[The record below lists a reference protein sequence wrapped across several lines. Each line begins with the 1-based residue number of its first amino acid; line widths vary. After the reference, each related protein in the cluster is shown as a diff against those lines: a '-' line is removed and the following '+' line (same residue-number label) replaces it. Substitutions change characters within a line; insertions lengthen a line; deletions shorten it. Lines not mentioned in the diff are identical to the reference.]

1 MYLITLSNLN
11 QSVQP
16 NPLQKPSL
24 VPHYLQQHLQLLVK
38 QILMGLPVEPILNNY
53 PQLQQWVNELKE
65 LSPTLFLPQR
75 KLFIDIPIQAKL
87 HLRKQRET
95 VKNSSP
101 SPSPS
106 PSSSPS
112 FKVIQ
117 VPANVGFVKG
127 RPKLFEWAIRH
138 PVMTWEDRVKLW
150 VATQF
155 FKIEPE
161 KLQLIVL
168 ALHPTQ
174 PAQKVKFV
182 WDTKQHRQTRNW
194 LQTQIYSQTISE
206 FVSFGYALGTKPDSI
221 ATAINLDEIDEVVL

>member
-1 MYLITLSNLN
+1 MYLLTLSNLN
-11 QSVQP
+11 QTVQP
-16 NPLQKPSL
+16 NQLQKPSL
-24 VPHYLQQHLQLLVK
+24 VPNYLQQHLQLLVK

-75 KLFIDIPIQAKL
+75 KLFVDITLQAKL
-87 HLRKQRET
+87 HLRKQGET
-95 VKNSSP
+95 VKHP
-101 SPSPS
+101 
-106 PSSSPS
+106 SPS

-117 VPANVGFVKG
+117 VPANVGFVKE

-150 VATQF
+150 VAAQF

-194 LQTQIYSQTISE
+194 LQTQIHSQTISE
-206 FVSFGYALGTKPDSI
+206 FVSFGYALGAKPESI
-221 ATAINLDEIDEVVL
+221 ATAINFDEIDEVTL

>member
-1 MYLITLSNLN
+1 MYLLTLSNLN
-11 QSVQP
+11 QTVQP
-16 NPLQKPSL
+16 NQLQKPSL

-53 PQLQQWVNELKE
+53 PQLQQWVNELKK

-75 KLFIDIPIQAKL
+75 KLFVDIPIQAKL
-87 HLRKQRET
+87 HLKKQGEI
-95 VKNSSP
+95 VKH
-101 SPSPS
+101 
-106 PSSSPS
+106 SSPS

-150 VATQF
+150 VAAQF

-161 KLQLIVL
+161 NLQLIVL
-168 ALHPTQ
+168 ALHPNQ

-194 LQTQIYSQTISE
+194 LQTQIQ
-206 FVSFGYALGTKPDSI
+206 A
-221 ATAINLDEIDEVVL
+221 

>member
-1 MYLITLSNLN
+1 MYLLTLSNLN
-11 QSVQP
+11 QTVQP
-16 NPLQKPSL
+16 NQLQKPSL
-24 VPHYLQQHLQLLVK
+24 VPNYLQQHLQLLVK
-38 QILMGLPVEPILNNY
+38 QILMGLPVEPILNSN

-65 LSPTLFLPQR
+65 LAPTLFLPQR

-87 HLRKQRET
+87 HLRKQGET
-95 VKNSSP
+95 VKH
-101 SPSPS
+101 
-106 PSSSPS
+106 SSPS

-168 ALHPTQ
+168 ALHPNQ

-194 LQTQIYSQTISE
+194 LQTKIQSQTISE
-206 FVSFGYALGTKPDSI
+206 FVSFGYAVGAKPELI
-221 ATAINLDEIDEVVL
+221 ATAINLDEIDEITL

>member
-1 MYLITLSNLN
+1 MYLLTLSNLN
-11 QSVQP
+11 QTVQP
-16 NPLQKPSL
+16 NQLQKPSL
-24 VPHYLQQHLQLLVK
+24 VPNYLQQHLQLLVK

-75 KLFIDIPIQAKL
+75 KLFVDITLQAKL
-87 HLRKQRET
+87 HLRKQGET
-95 VKNSSP
+95 VKHP
-101 SPSPS
+101 
-106 PSSSPS
+106 SPS

-117 VPANVGFVKG
+117 VPANVGFVKE

-150 VATQF
+150 VAAQF

-194 LQTQIYSQTISE
+194 LQTQIHSQTISE
-206 FVSFGYALGTKPDSI
+206 FISFGYALGAKPESI
-221 ATAINLDEIDEVVL
+221 ATAINLEEIDEITL

>member
-1 MYLITLSNLN
+1 MYLLTLSNLN
-11 QSVQP
+11 QTVQP
-16 NPLQKPSL
+16 NQLQKPSL
-24 VPHYLQQHLQLLVK
+24 VPNYLQQHLQLLVK

-53 PQLQQWVNELKE
+53 PQLQQWVNELKK

-75 KLFIDIPIQAKL
+75 KLFVDIPIQAKL
-87 HLRKQRET
+87 HLKKQGEI
-95 VKNSSP
+95 VKH
-101 SPSPS
+101 
-106 PSSSPS
+106 SSPS

-117 VPANVGFVKG
+117 VPANVGFVKE

-150 VATQF
+150 VAAQF

-182 WDTKQHRQTRNW
+182 WDTKQHRQTKNW
-194 LQTQIYSQTISE
+194 LQTQIHSQTISE
-206 FVSFGYALGTKPDSI
+206 FISFGYSLGAKPESI
-221 ATAINLDEIDEVVL
+221 ATAINFDEIDEVTL

>member
-1 MYLITLSNLN
+1 MYLLTLSNLN
-11 QSVQP
+11 QTVQP
-16 NPLQKPSL
+16 NQLQKPSL
-24 VPHYLQQHLQLLVK
+24 VPNYLQQHLQLLVK

-75 KLFIDIPIQAKL
+75 KLFVDITLQAKL
-87 HLRKQRET
+87 HLRKQGET
-95 VKNSSP
+95 VKHP
-101 SPSPS
+101 
-106 PSSSPS
+106 SPS

-117 VPANVGFVKG
+117 VPANVGFVKE

-150 VATQF
+150 VAAQF

-194 LQTQIYSQTISE
+194 LQTQIHSQTISE
-206 FVSFGYALGTKPDSI
+206 FISFGYALGAKPESI
-221 ATAINLDEIDEVVL
+221 ATAINFDEIDEVTL

>member
-1 MYLITLSNLN
+1 MYLLTLSNLN
-11 QSVQP
+11 QTVQP
-16 NPLQKPSL
+16 NQLQKPSL
-24 VPHYLQQHLQLLVK
+24 VPNYLQQHLQLLVK

-53 PQLQQWVNELKE
+53 PQLEEWVNELKE

-87 HLRKQRET
+87 ELRKQGET
-95 VKNSSP
+95 VKHSSP
-101 SPSPS
+101 SPSP
-106 PSSSPS
+106 SPS

-150 VATQF
+150 VAAQF

-168 ALHPTQ
+168 ALHPNQ
-174 PAQKVKFV
+174 PGQKVKFT
-182 WDTKQHRQTRNW
+182 WNSKQHRRAKNW
-194 LQTQIYSQTISE
+194 LRTKINSQTISE
-206 FVSFGYALGTKPDSI
+206 FVSFGYALGAKPESI
-221 ATAINLDEIDEVVL
+221 ATAINLDEIDEVTL

>member
-1 MYLITLSNLN
+1 MYLLTLSNLN
-11 QSVQP
+11 QTVQP
-16 NPLQKPSL
+16 NQLQKPSL
-24 VPHYLQQHLQLLVK
+24 VPNYLQQHLQLLVK

-53 PQLQQWVNELKE
+53 PQLEEWVNELKE

-75 KLFIDIPIQAKL
+75 KLFIDIPLQAKL
-87 HLRKQRET
+87 ELRKQGET
-95 VKNSSP
+95 VKH
-101 SPSPS
+101 
-106 PSSSPS
+106 SSPS

-127 RPKLFEWAIRH
+127 QPKLFEWAIRH

-174 PAQKVKFV
+174 PAQKVKFT
-182 WDTKQHRQTRNW
+182 WNSKQHRRAKNW
-194 LQTQIYSQTISE
+194 LQTHIQSQTISE
-206 FVSFGYALGTKPDSI
+206 FVSFDYSLGAKPESI
-221 ATAINLDEIDEVVL
+221 ATTINFDEIDEIAI

>member
-1 MYLITLSNLN
+1 MYLLTLSNLN
-11 QSVQP
+11 QTVQP
-16 NPLQKPSL
+16 NQLQKPSL
-24 VPHYLQQHLQLLVK
+24 VPNYLQQHLQLLVK

-75 KLFIDIPIQAKL
+75 KLFVDIPIQAKL
-87 HLRKQRET
+87 HLKKQGET

-101 SPSPS
+101 SPS
-106 PSSSPS
+106 

-117 VPANVGFVKG
+117 VPASVGFVKG

-150 VATQF
+150 VAAQF

-182 WDTKQHRQTRNW
+182 WDTKQHRQTKNW
-194 LQTQIYSQTISE
+194 LQTQIHSQTMSE
-206 FVSFGYALGTKPDSI
+206 FISFGYALGAKPESI
-221 ATAINLDEIDEVVL
+221 ATAINLEEIDEITL